1 MHVSTISVRP
11 AMDCLSTHLAQCSLL
26 SFSLPSLRLSP
37 LTSPH
42 LTSPVSSPFS
52 QFPFSFS
59 FLLRPPLFNPR
70 SHFHFLAFTVSP
82 HFSPLTTLTFLEP
95 AVPEYD
101 RPYVIRSKG
110 FFWLASRTD
119 EMMLWYVR
127 CLYLRIFLRSYMS
140 FHHSTIQFMYFN
152 CTSLITFYFVFSHT
166 VLGPRQGVYF
176 NCPLGA
182 TGGKVRT
189 NIRTSVKVTFF
200 IVSI

>member
-1 MHVSTISVRP
+1 
-11 AMDCLSTHLAQCSLL
+11 
-26 SFSLPSLRLSP
+26 
-37 LTSPH
+37 
-42 LTSPVSSPFS
+42 
-52 QFPFSFS
+52 
-59 FLLRPPLFNPR
+59 
-70 SHFHFLAFTVSP
+70 
-82 HFSPLTTLTFLEP
+82 
-95 AVPEYD
+95 
-101 RPYVIRSKG
+101 
-110 FFWLASRTD
+110 
-119 EMMLWYVR
+119 MMLWYVR